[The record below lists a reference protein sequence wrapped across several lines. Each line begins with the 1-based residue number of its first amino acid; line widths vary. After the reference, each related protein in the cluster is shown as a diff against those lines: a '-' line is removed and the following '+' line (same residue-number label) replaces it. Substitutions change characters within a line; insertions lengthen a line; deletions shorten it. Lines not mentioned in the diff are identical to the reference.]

1 VDTGDDLD
9 IVLPSADDL
18 ASVLLA
24 LAVPHEDIDILV
36 SLLPGP
42 DRDPALWRHLE
53 HCTKSLVRR
62 LGTTEGIPAFPTLA
76 GASDVLQRYFPVYV
90 FVAALPHVKAFHRNR
105 GITDEISWH
114 TLTDLGR
121 AIADHRHWYG
131 VGGLDAELTSW
142 LTSHF
147 RGLIYQLGRLQFQR
161 ATLGNRTGKAIAA
174 AGHPCGP
181 GDPALAVHVPA
192 FHGPMTSQACELS
205 FEAAVEFFKQH
216 FPAEMYRVAVCHSW
230 LLDPQLAE
238 YLPPKS
244 NIIQFQR
251 RFQPAYQPKP
261 DDHGILRFVFGQ
273 AGIDRASA
281 PRRTRLER
289 AVLDHLDAGRHWH
302 GGAGWTLLTSGV
314 RTT

>member
-1 VDTGDDLD
+1 
-9 IVLPSADDL
+9 
-18 ASVLLA
+18 
-24 LAVPHEDIDILV
+24 
-36 SLLPGP
+36 
-42 DRDPALWRHLE
+42 
-53 HCTKSLVRR
+53 
-62 LGTTEGIPAFPTLA
+62 
-76 GASDVLQRYFPVYV
+76 
-90 FVAALPHVKAFHRNR
+90 
-105 GITDEISWH
+105 
-114 TLTDLGR
+114 
-121 AIADHRHWYG
+121 
-131 VGGLDAELTSW
+131 
-142 LTSHF
+142 
-147 RGLIYQLGRLQFQR
+147 
-161 ATLGNRTGKAIAA
+161 
-174 AGHPCGP
+174 
-181 GDPALAVHVPA
+181 
-192 FHGPMTSQACELS
+192 
-205 FEAAVEFFKQH
+205 
-216 FPAEMYRVAVCHSW
+216 MYRVAVCHSW